1 MVKPLVNP
9 LFPLVKY
16 IPNWFLA
23 PGRPPG
29 TLSRLWRECATCRK
43 DGRAG
48 PEESTKT
55 MAIDFGRHG
64 KNPLV
69 NIQKTMENH
78 HI

>member
-43 DGRAG
+43 GRAG
-48 PEESTKT
+48 PEGPTKT
-55 MAIDFGRHG
+55 MAIDLKDMG
-64 KNPLV
+64 KTLWSK
-69 NIQKTMENH
+69 ITMENH
-78 HI
+78 AGHFQ